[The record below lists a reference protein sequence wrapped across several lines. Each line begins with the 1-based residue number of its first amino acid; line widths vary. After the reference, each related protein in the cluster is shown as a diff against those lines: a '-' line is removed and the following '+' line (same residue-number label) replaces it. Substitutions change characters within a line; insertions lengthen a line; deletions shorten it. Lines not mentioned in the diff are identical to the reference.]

1 MSKIKILLIIPFYV
15 SIYSKVLSQ
24 NSSFEGI
31 LKYRTITSL
40 KRDFR
45 SKQKEK
51 FYDTTYTFV
60 LLKNGNRIEISD
72 SLNNFKNRRTY
83 IKSHCEVF
91 IFKNDS
97 LDDVYQIEDDKDT
110 LTVLKDSLSDKFI
123 LREECF
129 GISYETDQ
137 FNAEAYFSK
146 QKLNGYDYESSCPS
160 NDFNLEF
167 KHIVYL
173 YKKVF
178 KISET
183 VIEVELVESIE
194 KELDPKL
201 FVIPNFK
208 YLDITKE

>member
-1 MSKIKILLIIPFYV
+1 MRILATLFIFLINISF
-15 SIYSKVLSQ
+15 SQ

-31 LKYRTITSL
+31 LKYRTITTL

-45 SKQKEK
+45 SEQKEK
-51 FYDTTYTFV
+51 FYDTTYTYV
-60 LLKNGNRIEISD
+60 LLKEGNRIEISD
-72 SLNNFKNRRTY
+72 SLNNFRNRRTY

-97 LDDVYQIEDDKDT
+97 LNDVYQIEDDKDT
-110 LTVLKDSLSDKFI
+110 LTVLKDSLLDKYI
-123 LREECF
+123 LIEECF

-167 KHIVYL
+167 KHIVYFF
-173 YKKVF
+173 KKVF
-178 KISET
+178 KRSET
-183 VIEVELVESIE
+183 VIEVELVECIE

-208 YLDITKE
+208 NLHITKE

>member
-1 MSKIKILLIIPFYV
+1 MRILATLFIFLINISF
-15 SIYSKVLSQ
+15 SQ

-31 LKYRTITSL
+31 LKYRTITTL

-45 SKQKEK
+45 SEQKEK
-51 FYDTTYTFV
+51 FYDTTYTYV
-60 LLKNGNRIEISD
+60 LLKEGNRIEISD
-72 SLNNFKNRRTY
+72 SLNNFRNRRTY

-97 LDDVYQIEDDKDT
+97 LNDVYQIEDDKDT
-110 LTVLKDSLSDKFI
+110 LTVLKDSLLDKYI

-167 KHIVYL
+167 KHIVYF

-178 KISET
+178 KRSET
-183 VIEVELVESIE
+183 VIEVELVECIE

-208 YLDITKE
+208 NLHITKE